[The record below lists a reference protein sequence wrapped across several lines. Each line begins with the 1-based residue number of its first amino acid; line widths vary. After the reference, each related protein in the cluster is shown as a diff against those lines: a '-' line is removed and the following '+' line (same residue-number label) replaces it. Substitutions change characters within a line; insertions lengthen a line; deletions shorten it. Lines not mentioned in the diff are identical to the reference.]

1 MALLGDDGDSS
12 RSGLVEESAHWDLS
26 LKGVFCPRHQPLTT
40 YAVLGGRPGIWRPC
54 RMRLTTV

>member
-12 RSGLVEESAHWDLS
+12 RSGPAEEPAHWDLS

-40 YAVLGGRPGIWRPC
+40 YADLGGRPGI
-54 RMRLTTV
+54 